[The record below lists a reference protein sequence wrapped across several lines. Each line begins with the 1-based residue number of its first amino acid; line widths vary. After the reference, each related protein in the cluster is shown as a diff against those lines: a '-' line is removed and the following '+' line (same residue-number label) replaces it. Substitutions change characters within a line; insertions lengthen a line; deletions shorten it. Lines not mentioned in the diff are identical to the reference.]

1 MSRINSSYFFWIFYW
16 YADSFFS
23 FGFCSCTFLGN
34 DTITGSSWP
43 TCRGEGPI
51 VLLWTLLVLLDRM
64 FWFYINIFEFSLS
77 AALMSLVSNFEFFLR
92 FLNKLMSVIR
102 LGDSPS
108 SMVTDFFL
116 GWKVDFP
123 VGFVCSILIVLF
135 WLVPGF
141 VLLAVDAELLHI
153 EVFDSPRVAFSILL
167 SLNFYPCFINV
178 DSVFDF
184 FEGFL
189 S

>member
-1 MSRINSSYFFWIFYW
+1 M
-16 YADSFFS
+16 
-23 FGFCSCTFLGN
+23 
-34 DTITGSSWP
+34 
-43 TCRGEGPI
+43 
-51 VLLWTLLVLLDRM
+51 
-64 FWFYINIFEFSLS
+64 
-77 AALMSLVSNFEFFLR
+77 
-92 FLNKLMSVIR
+92 
-102 LGDSPS
+102 
-108 SMVTDFFL
+108 
-116 GWKVDFP
+116 DFP

-167 SLNFYPCFINV
+167 SLNFYPCFISV